1 MILELPS
8 HRPLPKVRR
17 MQATYGIG
25 GHGLLLAMSP
35 ACRVMVTT
43 DGELVVLRETREVA
57 RVIPGDRPAAGEAM
71 WFSPGLARFGDAG
84 PMLELE
90 DGVELEA
97 VFVQI
102 ETGLPHVEWSALAAG
117 VMVALPVGVVLVPA
131 SPGDEDPYFE
141 LHAIGGSNEF
151 ISFMPRQVAAS
162 DVVINPAPYQNVVSK
177 GTTSQEG
184 REIPYT
190 ECAYEHDGQ
199 QWRQIFFA
207 VPVDNDE
214 SVVVRAQACEP
225 HVDILFQAAQ
235 AAAATLIP
243 LR

>member
-1 MILELPS
+1 MRRYLVVANQTLGGEHL
-8 HRPLPKVRR
+8 LDKVRE
-17 MQATYGIG
+17 
-25 GHGLLLAMSP
+25 
-35 ACRVMVTT
+35 CV
-43 DGELVVLRETREVA
+43 
-57 RVIPGDRPAAGEAM
+57 AAGPCH
-71 WFSPGLARFGDAG
+71 F
-84 PMLELE
+84 
-90 DGVELEA
+90 
-97 VFVQI
+97 
-102 ETGLPHVEWSALAAG
+102 H
-117 VMVALPVGVVLVPA
+117 VLVPA

-190 ECAYEHDGQ
+190 ECVYEHDGQ

-214 SVVVRAQACEP
+214 SVVVRAQASEP
-225 HVDILFQAAQ
+225 HVDVLFQAAQ